1 MTGKGPGRA
10 PGHLGF
16 VGAAARPFALRMN
29 SMTGYGRATGA
40 VGAQSFSVQV
50 SAVNRRALEIKVVQ
64 PDAWEEME
72 PAIIEAV
79 KKVALRG
86 TVHVRIELDFGAAG
100 GAAADFDE
108 IAAGVWLDRLA
119 AFAARRDV
127 IFSPTTDS
135 LVQSAMQF
143 RRKIEPPP
151 LEEARQPVLAALEQ
165 ALVGFAAM
173 RAAEGAALKR
183 DLEARMGLL
192 LGHVDAISARAP
204 QVVVSAREALLRRLR
219 EAGLDLRVDDER
231 VLKEIAL
238 FADRCD
244 IAEELTRF
252 RCHHEQ
258 LTKLFG
264 GSGEIGR
271 KAEFIL
277 QEMGREVNTTG
288 AKANDYEIA
297 RRVIELKN
305 ELERIKEQVANVE

>member
-1 MTGKGPGRA
+1 
-10 PGHLGF
+10 
-16 VGAAARPFALRMN
+16 MN
-29 SMTGYGRATGA
+29 SMTGYGRASGSA
-40 VGAQSFSVQV
+40 GAQTFSVQV
-50 SAVNRRALEIKVVQ
+50 SSVNRKALEVKVSQ
-64 PDAWEEME
+64 PPAWDELE
-72 PAIIEAV
+72 PSIVEAV

-86 TVHVRIELDFGAAG
+86 TVQVRVELDSGATG

-108 IAAGVWLDRLA
+108 VAAGIWLDRLA
-119 AFAARRDV
+119 AFAAKRDV
-127 IFSPTTDS
+127 IFSPTTDA

-143 RRKIEPPP
+143 RRKTEPPAIE
-151 LEEARQPVLAALEQ
+151 LARPAVLAALEL
-165 ALVGFAAM
+165 ALKDFAAM
-173 RAAEGAALKR
+173 RAAEGDALRR
-183 DLEARMGLL
+183 DLEARLVALL
-192 LGHVDAISARAP
+192 ENIDAIAARAP
-204 QVVVSAREALLRRLR
+204 QVVAAAREALLRRLR

-252 RCHHEQ
+252 RSHHAQ
-258 LTKLFG
+258 LKKLFAG
-264 GSGEIGR
+264 GGEIGR

-305 ELERIKEQVANVE
+305 ELERIKEQIANVE

>member
-1 MTGKGPGRA
+1 
-10 PGHLGF
+10 
-16 VGAAARPFALRMN
+16 MN
-29 SMTGYGRATGA
+29 SMTGYGRATGS
-40 VGAQSFSVQV
+40 VGAQSFSLQV
-50 SAVNRRALEIKVVQ
+50 SAVNRRALEVKVVQ
-64 PDAWEEME
+64 PGAWDEME
-72 PAIIEAV
+72 PAIVEAV

-86 TVHVRIELDFGAAG
+86 TVQVRIELDGALTGGASAEFDEVAAG
-100 GAAADFDE
+100 A
-108 IAAGVWLDRLA
+108 WLDRLA

-127 IFSPTTDS
+127 IFSPTTDA

-143 RRKIEPPP
+143 RRKAEPPA
-151 LEEARQPVLAALEQ
+151 LEEARPVVLAVLDQ
-165 ALVGFAAM
+165 ALTGFAVM
-173 RAAEGAALKR
+173 RATEGTALR
-183 DLEARMGLL
+183 ADLETRLGLL
-192 LGHVDAISARAP
+192 IQHVEEIAARGP
-204 QVVVSAREALLRRLR
+204 QVVTTAREALLRRLR
-219 EAGLDLRVDDER
+219 EAGLELRVDDER

-252 RCHHEQ
+252 RSHHAQ
-258 LTKLFG
+258 LKKLFAG
-264 GSGEIGR
+264 GGEIGR

>member
-1 MTGKGPGRA
+1 
-10 PGHLGF
+10 
-16 VGAAARPFALRMN
+16 MN
-29 SMTGYGRATGA
+29 SMTGYGRATGS

-50 SAVNRRALEIKVVQ
+50 SAVNRKALEVKIAQ
-64 PDAWEEME
+64 PSAWDELE
-72 PAIIEAV
+72 PAIVEAV

-86 TVHVRIELDFGAAG
+86 TVQVRVELDGAASG

-108 IAAGVWLDRLA
+108 VAAGVWLDRLA
-119 AFAARRDV
+119 AFAAKRDV

-143 RRKIEPPP
+143 RRKM
-151 LEEARQPVLAALEQ
+151 EAPAVEAARPAVLAALEQ
-165 ALVGFAAM
+165 ALAGFAAM
-173 RAAEGAALKR
+173 RCTEGAALR
-183 DLEARMGLL
+183 EDLEARLALL
-192 LGHVDAISARAP
+192 LGLVDEIAARAP
-204 QVVVSAREALLRRLR
+204 QVVVAAREALLKRLR
-219 EAGLDLRVDDER
+219 EAGLELRVDDER
-231 VLKEIAL
+231 VLKEVAL

-252 RCHHEQ
+252 RSHHAQ
-258 LTKLFG
+258 LKKLFAG
-264 GSGEIGR
+264 GGEIGR

-305 ELERIKEQVANVE
+305 ELERIKEQIANVE